1 MKQLTTMT
9 RLVLCEAAHTKSMQ
23 INENRILLE
32 NVLYMLRDKLNP
44 IVAKFREAFTEQRA
58 DFKGFGALVTR
69 YLTGQPMSSEEREKL
84 RRNFTDILKMSGVVV
99 TFPVLGA
106 SGNVLLGWLTK
117 RISGGRF
124 TTLPSKFSDNLL
136 GTKYTTD
143 GIDTPG
149 DPTM

>member
-1 MKQLTTMT
+1 MKQLATMS
-9 RLVLCEAAHTKSMQ
+9 RLVLCEAAHAKAMQ
-23 INENRILLE
+23 VTSNRILLE
-32 NVLYMLRDKLNP
+32 NVLYTLRGKMNT
-44 IVAKFREAFTEQRA
+44 IMHAFRAAFTEQRA
-58 DFKGFGALVTR
+58 DFKGFGELVTR
-69 YLTGQPMSSEEREKL
+69 HLTGQPMSAAEREKL
-84 RRNFTDILKMSGVVV
+84 RRNFTDILKTSGVVI

-106 SGNVLLGWLTK
+106 SGNMLLGWLTK